1 VFYVNETSTDHQETF
16 FKHVKLQLTEHFGR
30 DTSSFKVINDLAK
43 WKVEFYPPNVC
54 KDYVCVGIT
63 LLASKQNSVNI
74 AMTFDFKTQDFAY
87 ILHKLVRFNIR
98 LHRSAIHIMTSRNN
112 IANPTNRLLDA
123 DNNTFTVVVRGS
135 YVINSQ
141 HNVVTS
147 PPQFVALE
155 HKTVD
160 ITYTW
165 TMCNLILPLND
176 GFRIVSAPFPS
187 TFDQSLPEFQIKI
200 YSETKI
206 DKYIS
211 NYISLLSVPITVK
224 LPLNVSYS
232 FELIDS
238 SDKHSVVAQRDSVY
252 NYFDANKTFGIEK
265 CFKYSNF
272 VNSMNDHRCA
282 TIKCRTVYDIS
293 TNHTQ

>member
-1 VFYVNETSTDHQETF
+1 
-16 FKHVKLQLTEHFGR
+16 
-30 DTSSFKVINDLAK
+30 
-43 WKVEFYPPNVC
+43 VC

-63 LLASKQNSVNI
+63 LLASKQDSVNL
-74 AMTFDFKTQDFAY
+74 AMAFNFKTQDSAY
-87 ILHKLVRFNIR
+87 ILHKLIRFNIR
-98 LHRSAIHIMTSRNN
+98 QHESSTILTLTSRNN
-112 IANPTNRLLDA
+112 IVNSTNRLLDA
-123 DNNTFTVVVRGS
+123 DNNTFTVAVRGF

-147 PPQFVALE
+147 PPQFVALK

-160 ITYTW
+160 VTYTW
-165 TMCNLILPLND
+165 TVCNLILPLND
-176 GFRIVSAPFPS
+176 GFHIVSALFPS
-187 TFDQSLPEFQIKI
+187 GFDRSLPEFQIQI
-200 YSETKI
+200 FSETKI

-211 NYISLLSVPITVK
+211 NSISLLSVPNTIK

-238 SDKHSVVAQRDSVY
+238 SDKHSVVAQYGSVY
-252 NYFDANKTFGIEK
+252 NSFDANKTCGIDK
-265 CFKYSNF
+265 CFKYSDF
-272 VNSMNDHRCA
+272 VKSINDHRCV